1 MITITSC
8 KQEHTKAYKAL
19 CELVMPCRVLC
30 ISVGQIYDLGAETID
45 GLLGGSKSY
54 RLKDILSQKK
64 DPEGSLY
71 VLAS

>member
-1 MITITSC
+1 MWTC
-8 KQEHTKAYKAL
+8 K
-19 CELVMPCRVLC
+19 VWC

>member
-30 ISVGQIYDLGAETID
+30 ISVGQIYDLSAETID
-45 GLLGGSKSY
+45 GLVGETFKVSTCVEVFK
-54 RLKDILSQKK
+54 RL
-64 DPEGSLY
+64 
-71 VLAS
+71 

>member
-1 MITITSC
+1 MDYVCVFPS
-8 KQEHTKAYKAL
+8 
-19 CELVMPCRVLC
+19 
-30 ISVGQIYDLGAETID
+30 ETID
-45 GLLGGSKSY
+45 GLLGRVKSY

>member
-1 MITITSC
+1 MIW
-8 KQEHTKAYKAL
+8 
-19 CELVMPCRVLC
+19 VLK
-30 ISVGQIYDLGAETID
+30 TID